1 MSLLGLYQID
11 PSLFDNLEL
20 PEGLESDVLIN
31 NMLAELAE
39 LEVIYPDPVFMK
51 ASIGFWSKKQ
61 LNVWTELYATLLY
74 EYNPIWNKDYTET
87 EERDLAGTEDV
98 TDGNSHSHDVT
109 STRNLTSSHD
119 VTTTR
124 DLANSHDVTTT
135 RNLAHTDDS
144 TTTESVYGFNSST
157 AADANKTVFDN
168 DTSDTG
174 TIRDAGSGSDTGTI
188 RDAGTGSDTGTIR
201 DAGTSSDDRTI
212 DRDTTDTGTIT
223 RTGQGN
229 IGIATTQSLIR
240 EQREVVQFNVYDYII
255 ADFKKRFCLMVY

>member
-1 MSLLGLYQID
+1 MALRATMSLLGLYQID
-11 PSLFDNLEL
+11 PTLFSELEL
-20 PEGLESDVLIN
+20 PEGLEADVLVN

-51 ASIGFWSKKQ
+51 ASISFWSQKQ

-109 STRNLTSSHD
+109 STRNL
-119 VTTTR
+119 
-124 DLANSHDVTTT
+124 ANSHDVTTT

-144 TTTESVYGFNSST
+144 TTTESVFGFNSSS

-174 TIRDAGSGSDTGTI
+174 TIRDAGS
-188 RDAGTGSDTGTIR
+188 GSDTGTIR